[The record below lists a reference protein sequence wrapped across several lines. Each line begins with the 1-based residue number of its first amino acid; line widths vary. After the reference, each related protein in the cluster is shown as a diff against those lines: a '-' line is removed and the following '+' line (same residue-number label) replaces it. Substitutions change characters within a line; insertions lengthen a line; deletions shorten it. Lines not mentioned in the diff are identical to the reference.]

1 LKRARRGARNCR
13 SGCEQG
19 QGTRP
24 GREVA
29 VGARGP
35 APSRWTLRPIRA
47 AVDWLTESTVRGVWR
62 GLPSGGLGRHAS
74 CARLFSP
81 DPDYASTVRRGHRWL
96 REAARPPDTGV
107 ALFLAEVGSQRWP
120 EVAPTWGEEAA
131 VAQRAGNNQQWRT
144 IGALNALTG
153 QVNYLDG
160 YIVGRQQVSQF
171 YSRLNRA
178 YPKKVE
184 RIYVIQDNWNI
195 HTHPD
200 VLTALA
206 DYPRIT
212 PVWLPTYAPWLNP
225 IEKLWRWVRQDI
237 LKMHRGVED
246 WPQVK
251 QWVRDFLDQFAH
263 GSSALLRYV
272 GLQGKGKLATV
283 LNSS

>member
-131 VAQRAGNNQQWRT
+131 GAQRAGNTPQGRT

-153 QVNYLDG
+153 QVHDRDG
-160 YIVGRQQVSQF
+160 SSVGRQQVSHF

-184 RIYVIQDNWNI
+184 R
-195 HTHPD
+195 
-200 VLTALA
+200 L
-206 DYPRIT
+206 
-212 PVWLPTYAPWLNP
+212 
-225 IEKLWRWVRQDI
+225 
-237 LKMHRGVED
+237 
-246 WPQVK
+246 
-251 QWVRDFLDQFAH
+251 
-263 GSSALLRYV
+263 
-272 GLQGKGKLATV
+272 
-283 LNSS
+283 